1 MVRPNRFVL
10 ERLGEGIKAAY
21 SGDKTT
27 KYPVKAL
34 AIPLVLGSF
43 TLTQPA
49 QAGETERDEY
59 GCPVGDGASPRQ
71 NAE

>member
-27 KYPVKAL
+27 KYLAKTL

-49 QAGETERDEY
+49 QADEMERDEY
-59 GCPVGDGASPRQ
+59 VCLVGDSALRRQ
-71 NAE
+71 DAE

>member
-1 MVRPNRFVL
+1 MRPNRLAL
-10 ERLGEGIKAAY
+10 ERLGGGIKATFC
-21 SGDKTT
+21 GDKTT
-27 KYPVKAL
+27 KYLAKTL
-34 AIPLVLGSF
+34 AIPYVPSSF

-59 GCPVGDGASPRQ
+59 GFPAGDGALHRQ